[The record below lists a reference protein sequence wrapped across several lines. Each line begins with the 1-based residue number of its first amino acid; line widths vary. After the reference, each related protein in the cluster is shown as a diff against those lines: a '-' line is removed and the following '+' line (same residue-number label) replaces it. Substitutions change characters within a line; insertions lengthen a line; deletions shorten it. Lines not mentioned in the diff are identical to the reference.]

1 MATFTT
7 VADISSIASMI
18 KYLCDNTNLTNCT
31 ELSKK
36 LSATVENSER
46 LSKYTE
52 MVREHE
58 KLTEE
63 AYDGIDKLIK
73 TDLGGAGI
81 DAMVDRELGNMKKIV
96 TDYVLRTEKIADKKK
111 IINEYLEEDAILNDL
126 KEVEDQKDFENI
138 VNSLTAETDTSWW
151 SNGISWLQKQFN
163 WWWEKILAFGNW
175 LKDPKKLAIILFVL
189 WLLLCEYNK
198 YKESQLAEGR
208 RGMYDAMAARAGQ
221 AAITGPVPS
230 APSTDILTTSCAK
243 TEDML
248 HLLATYAKYAWEI
261 IVNAF
266 KSLFGM
272 NTEYIVPTAVNPLA
286 NAEAWD
292 YTISSALAEVS
303 YTSGCA
309 VAAAAT
315 GVAGSIGGVAAGF
328 FGIVA
333 APAVLVTGVVAGTLG
348 LVCFA
353 ISRTVNQTVIKPVIN
368 QEYLAL
374 ERTLLRPY
382 LMMIWDTLF
391 NKAIEMLN
399 LKGTWSDRL
408 QFFIEQCMN
417 ITDLLVTVRLNMLS
431 HLKNQFYA
439 NGMLA
444 FKGMGGV
451 QAYKEWKRKNTGDK
465 NHRIKNSE
473 LVAADVEANFMARMA
488 IELPEIETEY
498 EFENL
503 TPPTKLKILAVFQ
516 SLKQI
521 DFVRKELYSENELDR
536 IWEENEDYIY
546 NWYFPESVEVKTKR
560 LPNLKF

>member
-1 MATFTT
+1 MATFSAP
-7 VADISSIASMI
+7 ADVSSIAGMI
-18 KYLCDNTNLTNCT
+18 NYLCNNTTLTNCY
-31 ELSKK
+31 EISKQ
-36 LSATVENSER
+36 LSATVKNTER
-46 LSKYTE
+46 LAEYTQK
-52 MVREHE
+52 VKEHE
-58 KLTEE
+58 KLTNEAVRALDDVMEKNPEE
-63 AYDGIDKLIK
+63 GL
-73 TDLGGAGI
+73 
-81 DAMVDRELGNMKKIV
+81 DAMLDLQIGNMKKIV
-96 TDYVLRTEKIADKKK
+96 TDYVLRTRAIKKQK
-111 IINEYLEEDAILNDL
+111 KQIKAFLEQDAILNDL
-126 KEVEDQKDFENI
+126 KKVEDHKDFKNI

-151 SNGISWLQKQFN
+151 SCGISWLKKQFN
-163 WWWEKILAFGNW
+163 WWYEKIQEFVNW
-175 LKDPKKLAIILFVL
+175 LKDPKKLTIILFVL

-198 YKESQLAEGR
+198 YKESQRGEGQR
-208 RGMYDAMAARAGQ
+208 CMYDAMAARAGQ
-221 AAITGPVPS
+221 GAITGPVPYE
-230 APSTDILTTSCAK
+230 PSTDRLTTSCAK

-248 HLLATYAKYAWEI
+248 NLLATYAQYALEI

-272 NTEYIVPTAVNPLA
+272 NTEYIVPTPVNPLP

-333 APAVLVTGVVAGTLG
+333 APVVLVTGVVAGTLG

-417 ITDLLVTVRLNMLS
+417 ITDLLVTVRLNMMS
-431 HLKNQFYA
+431 YLKNQFYA

-451 QAYKEWKRKNTGDK
+451 QAYNRWKDRNTEV
-465 NHRIKNSE
+465 KNSE
-473 LVAADVEANFMARMA
+473 LVPADVGANFMARMA
-488 IELPEIETEY
+488 IELPEIETED

-503 TPPTKLKILAVFQ
+503 TPTTKLRILAVFQ

-521 DFVRKELYSENELDR
+521 EFDRQELYTNNDLDR
-536 IWEENEDYIY
+536 IWGENEDYIY
-546 NWYFPESVEVKTKR
+546 KWYFPESVEVKTKG